1 MMMCGVF
8 SGRSVLRMAGAIF
21 APNLRTAY
29 RYGALRTGQFAIHFL
44 IDATIARVVVSLL
57 VHQPARS
64 LTPNF
69 AGS

>member
-8 SGRSVLRMAGAIF
+8 SGRSVLRMAGCNLRAY
-21 APNLRTAY
+21 LRTAY
-29 RYGALRTGQFAIHFL
+29 RYGALRTGQFAIHL
-44 IDATIARVVVSLL
+44 IDTTIARVVVGLL

-69 AGS
+69 GGS